1 MLSPVLWPFL
11 IFLLSALSVQC
22 FLLTAFL
29 PRIVGP
35 SSLKRRIE
43 LISGKT
49 VAKGTDQNV
58 RRRSIEQTLREAEE
72 RLKAKPA
79 KPSLLV
85 RMRQAEL
92 KWSRSFY
99 YLVCV
104 IVGLT
109 VFLLVLAAMGL
120 STLPAIGFGISAGL
134 LMPHWYVN
142 FRRNRRFK
150 RFLLQFANA
159 VDVVIRGIKVGLP
172 LLDCFKVVSSDA
184 QSPVKEEFKLI
195 MEDQVMG
202 MPMADAAERLPE
214 RIPLA
219 EARFFATVVAIQ
231 SRTGGNLS
239 EALANLAKVLRDR
252 QKMQQKIKA
261 LSSEAKT
268 SAIIISSLPV
278 FVAGALYVTS
288 PKYVSLLL
296 TTFAGNLI
304 LAACAV
310 WMLTGVL
317 VMRKIIRIDI

>member
-1 MLSPVLWPFL
+1 MLSPGLLAVL
-11 IFLLSALSVQC
+11 IFLLSALSMLC
-22 FLLTAFL
+22 LLLTVFYRRVAA
-29 PRIVGP
+29 P
-35 SSLKRRIE
+35 STLNRRIE
-43 LISGKT
+43 LISGT
-49 VAKGTDQNV
+49 GVAKGIDQSV

-79 KPSLLV
+79 KPSLRARL
-85 RMRQAEL
+85 RQAEL
-92 KWSRSFY
+92 QWSRSFY
-99 YLVCV
+99 YLVCA

-109 VFLLVLAAMGL
+109 VFLLILVATGL
-120 STLPAIGFGISAGL
+120 GPLPAIGFGISSGL
-134 LMPHWYVN
+134 LLPHCFVN

-172 LLDCFKVVSSDA
+172 LLDCFKAVSNDA

-202 MPMADAAERLPE
+202 MAMADAAERLPE

-239 EALANLAKVLRDR
+239 EALTNLSKVLRDR

-278 FVAGALYVTS
+278 FVAGALYATT

-296 TTFAGNLI
+296 TTLAGNLI

-310 WMLTGVL
+310 WMLIGVL
-317 VMRKIIRIDI
+317 VMRHITRIDI